1 MNTIFTDASFQN
13 MVNVANRY
21 GISVNSVTDL
31 TQALMRSGGTMAQFN
46 ISELGGGGQWMLG
59 GMTMVGDMFNN
70 GLKATVDG
78 LCYELSNLINQGGIQ
93 YKPLLKVENQNGF
106 MSGNAGNW
114 WGDLGFPNSTGSQ
127 NNTSYAIFSQ
137 INRLAIQENG
147 KVTIFDTLDHQIGGT
162 GQQQGG
168 SYSVS
173 FTSQYGNV
181 DLNQLPII
189 SGENKQ
195 PNPSP
200 VNNNNNVVEQQSAQI
215 IEEPIQEVTQ
225 NNNVDSAFEE
235 DIFTKIE
242 KIAGLKDK
250 GILTAEEFEN
260 KKKDLLSRL

>member
-13 MVNVANRY
+13 MINVANRY
-21 GISVNSVTDL
+21 GISANAVTDL
-31 TQALMRSGGTMAQFN
+31 TQGLMRSGGTMAQFN

-70 GLKATVDG
+70 GLKATVDN
-78 LCYELSNLINQGGIQ
+78 LCMELSNLINQGGIQ
-93 YKPLLKVENQNGF
+93 YKPLPKVQNQNGF

-127 NNTSYAIFSQ
+127 NNTSYAIFSN
-137 INRLAIQENG
+137 IHRLAIQENG

-162 GQQQGG
+162 GQQQSGT
-168 SYSVS
+168 YSVS

-189 SGENKQ
+189 SGGNNKQ
-195 PNPSP
+195 NP
-200 VNNNNNVVEQQSAQI
+200 VNNTKIQSVLQNQPEQI
-215 IEEPIQEVTQ
+215 IQAPIPVAT
-225 NNNVDSAFEE
+225 NNTSAFEE

-250 GILTAEEFEN
+250 GILSEQEFEN
-260 KKKDLLSRL
+260 KKADLLSRL